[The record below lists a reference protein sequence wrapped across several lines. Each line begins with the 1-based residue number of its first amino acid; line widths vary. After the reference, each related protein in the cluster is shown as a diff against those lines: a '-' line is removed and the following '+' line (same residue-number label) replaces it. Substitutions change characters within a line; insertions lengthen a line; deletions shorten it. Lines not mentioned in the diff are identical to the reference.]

1 MQAAGQP
8 KEQQMADTNEPGAA
22 VLGILSQLIDRIK
35 SAQPIRSDKKPSQ
48 LGFVYS
54 QLVQG
59 MMVDPRDFMGPWS
72 PAGGDSIQDA
82 IQKGHAPAN
91 AAPPPAAGNAPAPAA
106 TPAAAGAAPTPDGAA
121 ASPPPDPKYL
131 RAMDAAFKTSML
143 VDRLIM
149 VTKDD
154 SYLEYPGGGRKISA
168 AYEGIVNG
176 MQPLPPPP
184 IAPDVQKRIDDARKV
199 LYVAD
204 DDGDL
209 VIKSKLYKAYEK
221 NTKAYGQAVADYAE
235 AQAEASTNPAKAQV
249 WPVASKPLRQAVD
262 DAYDTLK
269 TEGAEKIEA
278 ALDTIESVGI
288 SIEQRL
294 VAKARKNFDLWNLG
308 LAGSVPVSVPYA
320 YCSPTEW
327 ADPDDDSEGWTKLK
341 VTHSDYAQHVGK
353 DSHFFHSFKQETSS
367 SSTSVSGGGC
377 YFGFGASGGYHTASA
392 HESDNTQ
399 TDQKLSS
406 FFKNTAKNLNIEL
419 EYGIVE
425 VNRNYL
431 MSDLFFMKN
440 WYLVGEKKNVI
451 SDGTI
456 DGQADSQ
463 DNLLPMLPTA
473 FLVVRN
479 VKIST
484 QEWGSDGQTMSQ
496 MFGNAGGAWDSSSS
510 GFTAGASYGFGPF
523 SISANVS
530 HDQAKAGVSRYGNYT
545 STERQ
550 DYEGHFDGTTLE
562 IKGAQIVAWL
572 STIVPACPP
581 LDDPGLGKQ
590 AAPASTG
597 TASQPAAAAPVPAH

>member
-1 MQAAGQP
+1 MP
-8 KEQQMADTNEPGAA
+8 DTNEPGAA
-22 VLGILSQLIDRIK
+22 VLGILEQLINRIK
-35 SAQPIRSDKKPSQ
+35 SSRPIRSDKKPAE

-54 QLVQG
+54 QLVLG
-59 MMVDPRDFMGPWS
+59 MMVDPRDYKGAWS

-82 IQKGHAPAN
+82 IDKGHAPAN
-91 AAPPPAAGNAPAPAA
+91 AAPAPASGAPATTA
-106 TPAAAGAAPTPDGAA
+106 AAAGTA
-121 ASPPPDPKYL
+121 ASASPAPDPKYM

-154 SYLEYPGGGRKISA
+154 TYLEYPGGGRKIST
-168 AYEGIVNG
+168 AYDGIVNG

-184 IAPDVQKRIDDARKV
+184 IAPDVQQRIDEARKV
-199 LYVAD
+199 LYVPD

-221 NTKAYGQAVADYAE
+221 NSQAYADAVANYALAE
-235 AQAEASTNPAKAQV
+235 ADATTDRAKAQA
-249 WPVASKPLRQAVD
+249 WPVVSRSLRQAVD

-278 ALDTIESVGI
+278 ALDTIESVGV

-294 VAKARKNFDLWNLG
+294 IAKARKNFDLWNLG
-308 LAGSVPVSVPYA
+308 LAGAVPVPVPYA

-341 VTHSDYAQHVGK
+341 ITHNDYAKHIGQ
-353 DSHFFHSFKQETSS
+353 DSAFFHSFRKDTSS
-367 SSTSVSGGGC
+367 SHTSVSGGGS
-377 YFGFGASGGYHTASA
+377 FMGFGASGGYHTGSA
-392 HESDNTQ
+392 HESDDAR
-399 TDQKLSS
+399 TDQRLSS
-406 FFKNTAKNLNIEL
+406 FFKNTAKNLTIEL

-425 VNRNYL
+425 VMRPWL
-431 MSDLFFMKN
+431 MGDLFALKN
-440 WYLVGEKKNVI
+440 WYLVGNKQKSI

-456 DGQADSQ
+456 EGQALNQ
-463 DNLLPMLPTA
+463 DRVLPLLPMQ

-484 QEWGSDGQTMSQ
+484 NDWGSDGNTLKQF
-496 MFGNAGGAWDSSSS
+496 FGNSGGAWDSSSS

-523 SISANVS
+523 SITANVS
-530 HDQAKAGVSRYGNYT
+530 HDQAKEGVNRYGKTTNK
-545 STERQ
+545 ERQ
-550 DYEGHFDGTTLE
+550 DYEGHFDGQTLE

-581 LDDPGLGKQ
+581 LDDPGLGQ
-590 AAPASTG
+590 TTSTS
-597 TASQPAAAAPVPAH
+597 TAAAKATPVPAH